1 MRKELKKQKILHRKP
16 VTNPTEANK
25 EKIQEMKRQQQL
37 KAELEIAFKTGD
49 TEKIA
54 ELLHDSPE
62 EALRK
67 AHSLKGVGGNLGA
80 KKLRE
85 AAGNV
90 EQALKDGSGSVTEL
104 LAELKIRLDKAI
116 DEAQEFLDQQQNG
129 G

>member
-1 MRKELKKQKILHRKP
+1 MMQGNNEPEID
-16 VTNPTEANK
+16 
-25 EKIQEMKRQQQL
+25 L
-37 KAELEIAFKTGD
+37 KAMLESLGDDRESVCMLLQVFVDDHTGD

-90 EQALKDGSGSVTEL
+90 EQLSKTAPVQLLNFSLSLKFD
-104 LAELKIRLDKAI
+104 
-116 DEAQEFLDQQQNG
+116 
-129 G
+129 